1 MSEMKDKESKRNEG
15 ERKGYPSHKPQLHSV
30 NWRAEAAE
38 ITHHQVILSSA
49 LWPAN
54 LQPCG

>member
-1 MSEMKDKESKRNEG
+1 MKDKESKRNEG

-38 ITHHQVILSSA
+38 IAHHQVILSSA